1 MSLLAVAMNSM
12 YQQLMQ
18 LPLFQGVGTDKITA
32 LVEKLAFHFLKY
44 RNGEQV
50 FAAGDPCT
58 HIKFVVSGKVR
69 LETTFPHLR
78 ITMQQTVGNPHVLA
92 AEYLFGRETVYP
104 YTAISNGS
112 CGILQLR
119 KSDYIKMITS
129 DKVFLFNIL
138 NYLSSGSQRSVQLP
152 LAVKDGS
159 VTEHLAMLVDAMTIS
174 GATDVCLRYKQKD
187 LCTLLGT
194 QRTTLVSTL
203 DKLADQDILEYDS
216 NELQVLDLQGLL
228 NMNNK

>member
-1 MSLLAVAMNSM
+1 MNSM

-18 LPLFQGVGTDKITA
+18 LPLFQGVSTEKITA
-32 LVEKLAFHFLKY
+32 LVEKLPFHFLKF

-58 HIKFVVSGKVR
+58 HIKFIVSGQVR
-69 LETTFPHLR
+69 LETPFPKLR
-78 ITMQQTVGNPHVLA
+78 ITMHQTVSNPHVLA
-92 AEYLFGRETVYP
+92 AEYLFGRDTAYP
-104 YTAISNGS
+104 YTAISDGA

-138 NYLSSGSQRSVQLP
+138 NYLSSGSQRSLQMP
-152 LAVKDGS
+152 LTVKDGS
-159 VTEHLAMLVDAMTIS
+159 VAERLAMIVDNLSIS
-174 GATDVCLRYKQKD
+174 GATNIGFRYKQKD

-194 QRTTLVSTL
+194 QRTTLVSML
-203 DKLADQDILEYDS
+203 DRLSDQGIVDYDS
-216 NELQVLDLQGLL
+216 NELKILDLQGLI
-228 NMNNK
+228 NVNND

>member
-1 MSLLAVAMNSM
+1 M

-18 LPLFQGVGTDKITA
+18 LPLFQGVSTEKITA
-32 LVEKLAFHFLKY
+32 LVEKLPFHFLKF

-58 HIKFVVSGKVR
+58 HIKFIVSGQVR
-69 LETTFPHLR
+69 LETPFPKLR
-78 ITMQQTVGNPHVLA
+78 ITMHQTVSNPHVLA
-92 AEYLFGRETVYP
+92 AEYLFGRDTAYP
-104 YTAISNGS
+104 YTAISDGA

-138 NYLSSGSQRSVQLP
+138 NYLSSGSQRSLLMP
-152 LAVKDGS
+152 LTVKDGS
-159 VTEHLAMLVDAMTIS
+159 VAERLAMIVDNLSIS
-174 GATDVCLRYKQKD
+174 GATNIGFRYKQKD

-194 QRTTLVSTL
+194 QRTTLVSML
-203 DKLADQDILEYDS
+203 DRLSNQGIVEYDS
-216 NELQVLDLQGLL
+216 NELKILDLQGLI
-228 NMNNK
+228 NVNND